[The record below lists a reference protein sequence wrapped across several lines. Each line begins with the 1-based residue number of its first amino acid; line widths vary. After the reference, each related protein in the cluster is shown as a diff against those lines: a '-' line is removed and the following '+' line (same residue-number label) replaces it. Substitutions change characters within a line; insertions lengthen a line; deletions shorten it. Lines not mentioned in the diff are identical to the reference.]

1 MALTAALRSMSA
13 EQLLY
18 HGLQRLVYLRAA
30 LVEGERLFVIYG
42 ADGVPLAAAD
52 TVATAIE
59 AAAECNLAFV
69 AVH

>member
-30 LVEGERLFVIYG
+30 LVE
-42 ADGVPLAAAD
+42 
-52 TVATAIE
+52 TQK
-59 AAAECNLAFV
+59 
-69 AVH
+69 